1 MTKSP
6 TLSSRSKR
14 PRCSVILLSL
24 LLRRAK
30 LLSLFFSYRMV
41 EKLVG
46 SGDNDSAM
54 LVDLICSEETTH
66 VEKGVNWFSYLC
78 DKHSFDKE
86 LEFKTAIKKY
96 VPGGE
101 LLPPFNVWAREQA
114 GMNPEMYM
122 SSAAKRNQ
130 MEVQPTNNCVKVSE
144 KRHIYKN
151 STWLKNQL
159 HQLDKE

>member
-1 MTKSP
+1 
-6 TLSSRSKR
+6 
-14 PRCSVILLSL
+14 
-24 LLRRAK
+24 
-30 LLSLFFSYRMV
+30 MV

-54 LVDLICSEETTH
+54 LIDLICSEETTH

-78 DKHSFDKE
+78 DKYSFDKE
-86 LEFKTAIKKY
+86 LEFKRAVKKY

-114 GMNPEMYM
+114 GMDPAMYM
-122 SSAAKRNQ
+122 GSAAQRKQ
-130 MEVQPTNNCVKVSE
+130 MEVVPTHNCIKVSA

-151 STWLKNQL
+151 SSWLHEQL
-159 HQLDKE
+159 KKLDN